1 MTKGIIYVMTSVV
14 PGLIKIGKTDLNNF
28 ESRMYNL
35 ERHGYANVAGLR
47 RKFAIEVDD
56 YDEKEKLLD
65 EIFSKS
71 RVPGT
76 ELFALDE
83 DLVIKLLSSFDG
95 KQVYPEIETKEEI
108 YNRSKNEY
116 KSKQEVNLIPDGTYT
131 LDRNVRGY
139 GKVSAMMEVEE
150 GVLTVKTG
158 AKCAPLTKDNPP
170 KDVLSANIVDNILQ
184 DDQIFTSPSTA
195 AYLVLGN
202 KVNGWIAW
210 KNKDG
215 EPIDIYREKNKFK

>member
-1 MTKGIIYVMTSVV
+1 MAKGIIYVMTSVV

-35 ERHGYANVAGLR
+35 ERHGYANVAGLK

-83 DLVIKLLSSFDG
+83 DLVIQLLSSFEG
-95 KQVYPEIETKEEI
+95 TQVYPKEE
-108 YNRSKNEY
+108 SKKDVFISSARELEAKAGIESIPNGEY
-116 KSKQEVNLIPDGTYT
+116 SLS
-131 LDRNVRGY
+131 RNVRGY
-139 GKVSAMMEVEE
+139 GKVE
-150 GVLTVKTG
+150 GLLLVKDGELTLKAD
-158 AKCAPLTKDNPP
+158 AKCAPMIPNSPEVVKLAP
-170 KDVLSANIVDNILQ
+170 IVDGVLQ
-184 DDQIFTSPSTA
+184 RDLICNSPSMA
-195 AYLVLGN
+195 AWVLVGRN
-202 KVNGWIAW
+202 TNGWIDW

-215 EPIDIYREKNKFK
+215 EPIDIYRKINKD